1 MRTSSLAPN
10 SNSKIF
16 ERAVNSMESF
26 TESESATAIFD
37 HLAEAICA
45 MALQDEKSLWAGMP
59 RDVSS
64 ER

>member
-1 MRTSSLAPN
+1 ML
-10 SNSKIF
+10 F
-16 ERAVNSMESF
+16 ERAVNPVESF
-26 TESESATAIFD
+26 TDSGSATASFD
-37 HLAEAICA
+37 HLAEAIHA

>member
-1 MRTSSLAPN
+1 
-10 SNSKIF
+10 
-16 ERAVNSMESF
+16 MESF

-37 HLAEAICA
+37 HLAEAIRA

-59 RDVSS
+59 RDVLS